1 MAALPSELLPAP
13 ALRRSATG
21 APQTRRNLRL
31 APAPRRSGRY
41 IVVMLALAA
50 LGVFG
55 SVALNALAAEQSF
68 AVRELESN
76 VAELTRTADELTVE
90 VTRLESPARL
100 HRHATRKLGMV
111 RAEQPA
117 FLALERGASKKSSK
131 PSRTIAA
138 SASGD

>member
-1 MAALPSELLPAP
+1 MPADLLPAP
-13 ALRRSATG
+13 APRRAAPR

-41 IVVMLALAA
+41 ILLMVMLGA

-90 VTRLESPARL
+90 VTRLESPSRL
-100 HRHATRKLGMV
+100 HRQATRKLGMV
-111 RAEQPA
+111 PAEQPA
-117 FLALERGASKKSSK
+117 FLVLDGGASKKNTK
-131 PSRTIAA
+131 RSRTIAA
-138 SASGD
+138 SAAGD